1 MALLV
6 RTSTLNLGQPSASK
20 RVLYPLHQ
28 GAPYGHLLMAGSDG
42 QVIDK
47 SSVPVIARHGGGYQ
61 NISPLAIGWQGS
73 HKEKL
78 WLAMPLAL
86 NNLVRIVPRPDQS
99 AVTP

>member
-42 QVIDK
+42 QIIDR
-47 SSVPVIARHGGGYQ
+47 SSVPDIARHGGGYQ
-61 NISPLAIGWQGS
+61 NISPLAIGRQVS
-73 HKEKL
+73 HAETL
-78 WLAMPLAL
+78 WLPMTLAL
-86 NNLVRIVPRPDQS
+86 NFLVRIVPGPN
-99 AVTP
+99 